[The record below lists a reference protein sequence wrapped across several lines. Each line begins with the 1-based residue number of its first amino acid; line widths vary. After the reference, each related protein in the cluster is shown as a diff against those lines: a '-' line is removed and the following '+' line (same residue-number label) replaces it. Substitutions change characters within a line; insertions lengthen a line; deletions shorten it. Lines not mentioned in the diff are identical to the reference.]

1 MSGSLGLLHRA
12 ITYALDVIP
21 AATPDLL
28 SRPTPCE
35 DWDLRTLLRHANE
48 SLTALQQ
55 GAATGRIGLHATPD
69 DDPSTDPV
77 LTFHARARRLLEAW
91 TAPGPPARLI
101 TIEDCPLPAGVTA
114 SVGALEIAVHSW
126 DISQACGQRRPIP
139 RSLATDL
146 LAISPLLIT
155 EATRYP
161 LFAAPITLAPAAGP
175 SDRLIAFLGRG

>member
-1 MSGSLGLLHRA
+1 MSRSLGLLHQA

-21 AATPDLL
+21 AVTPELL
-28 SRPTPCE
+28 SRPTPCLG
-35 DWDLRTLLRHANE
+35 WDLRTLLRHANE
-48 SLTALQQ
+48 SLAALHQ
-55 GAATGRIGLHATPD
+55 GAAAGRISLHATPD
-69 DDPSTDPV
+69 DDASTDPA
-77 LTFHARARRLLEAW
+77 LTFHARARRLLDAW
-91 TAPGPPARLI
+91 TLPGPRARLI

-139 RSLATDL
+139 QSLATDL

-161 LFAAPITLAPAAGP
+161 LFAAAITVAPTAGP